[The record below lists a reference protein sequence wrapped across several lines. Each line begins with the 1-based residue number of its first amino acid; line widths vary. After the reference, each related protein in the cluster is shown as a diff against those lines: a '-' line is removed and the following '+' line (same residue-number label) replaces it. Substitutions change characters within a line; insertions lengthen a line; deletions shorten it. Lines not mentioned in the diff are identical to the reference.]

1 MLAHHFVVGS
11 SRNIGSAR
19 GARLEATE
27 QMVVLVDEVRTAPEH
42 AMVCVPLSSACVVQ

>member
-27 QMVVLVDEVRTAPEH
+27 QMVVDEVRTAPEH